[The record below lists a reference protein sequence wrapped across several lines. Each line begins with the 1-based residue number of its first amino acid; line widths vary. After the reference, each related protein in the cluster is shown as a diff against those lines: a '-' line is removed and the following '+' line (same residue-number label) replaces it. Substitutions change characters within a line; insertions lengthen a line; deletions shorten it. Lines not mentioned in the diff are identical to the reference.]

1 MPTLRLQLFGR
12 FSATCGERAFNSFD
26 SCKVQDLFCYLAL
39 SRKPHSR
46 DMLADLLW
54 GESNNSQAKKY
65 LRKALWQ
72 LQATL
77 ERNLG
82 PLKQRI
88 ISVETD
94 WVRFNPEFDSWLD
107 VGEFEKTCDMKAGTA
122 GHELD
127 DTTARRLHEAVLL
140 YNGELLEG
148 CYQDWCLFERQ
159 RLQNIYLAT
168 LDRLI
173 CYSEANGRYQQALT
187 YAQEVLRNDPAL
199 ERAHR
204 QIMRIHFALGDRVAS
219 LRQYQRCAAALK
231 TDLGI
236 RPSSRTR
243 ALFEKIQADEPDSSS
258 LLQLADS
265 LPVSTASSLPEVLD
279 HLKVFRSTLHS
290 VLKQVQK
297 DITAVESVLI
307 NRH

>member
-1 MPTLRLQLFGR
+1 MSILRLQLFGR
-12 FSATCGERAFNSFD
+12 FSASCGTRAVNSFD
-26 SCKVQDLFCYLAL
+26 SCKVQELFCYLVL

-46 DMLADLLW
+46 EMLAALLW
-54 GESNNSQAKKY
+54 GDSDNSQAKKY

-82 PLKQRI
+82 PLNHRI
-88 ISVETD
+88 ILVEAD
-94 WVRFNPEFDSWLD
+94 WIRFNPEFELWLD
-107 VGEFEKTCDMKAGTA
+107 VAEFERACEIKAAVPGDTLDEITA
-122 GHELD
+122 G
-127 DTTARRLHEAVLL
+127 RLIEAVQL
-140 YNGELLEG
+140 YQGELLEG

-168 LDRLI
+168 LHRLI
-173 CYSEANGRYQQALT
+173 CYSEANRLYQQALT
-187 YAQEVLRNDPAL
+187 YAQELLRHDPAL

-219 LRQYQRCAAALK
+219 LRQYQRCVAALK
-231 TDLGI
+231 TDLGVK
-236 RPSSRTR
+236 PSSRTR
-243 ALFEKIQADEPDSSS
+243 ALAEKIQADEFDSFS
-258 LLQLADS
+258 LPGAADS

-279 HLKVFRSTLHS
+279 HLKIFRTTLHS

-297 DITAVESVLI
+297 DIRTVEMVLI
-307 NRH
+307 NRQ